1 VKQGNNPAA
10 LKMAPTCLSTLLCK
24 NLVAIWLQGKSEIR
38 EESASLSLPLT
49 HSLSLNR
56 TRQEGRTA
64 LSASY
69 QCLKEKEKAN
79 SRSSAQVSIESM
91 MERENIARM
100 K

>member
-1 VKQGNNPAA
+1 MPFDTA
-10 LKMAPTCLSTLLCK
+10 LQEFSR
-24 NLVAIWLQGKSEIR
+24 NLVAGQIR
-38 EESASLSLPLT
+38 NQRRKRFSLSLPLT